1 LGISTARTGPG
12 KIRPRRHAVPQPVEV
27 VCQPRLTLLDR
38 HAVGPG
44 RSTVTLHF
52 QPRSPDQPLGD
63 VMRLAGQHW
72 LTHATPPFRLVPF
85 ISLDGPAPSL
95 PNPLRY
101 AGGSQLLQ
109 ASPPA
114 RPRRYSAP
122 RGFCR
127 SGFSR
132 TTPVTPAVV
141 SGRAFARSKREP
153 RSRSCC
159 LYAGPHLGSKRVS
172 PRLIPRLNGCLG
184 FEVTY
189 EPFDTSTAEGLT
201 PIAHLL
207 DPHLTRSFAAP
218 FPTTLSTTVAN

>member
-1 LGISTARTGPG
+1 MTRGRRGSLGL
-12 KIRPRRHAVPQPVEV
+12 RRRALP
-27 VCQPRLTLLDR
+27 
-38 HAVGPG
+38 
-44 RSTVTLHF
+44 
-52 QPRSPDQPLGD
+52 SP
-63 VMRLAGQHW
+63 
-72 LTHATPPFRLVPF
+72 PPSRF
-85 ISLDGPAPSL
+85 IPAHAPSL

-127 SGFSR
+127 SGFSH
-132 TTPVTPAVV
+132 TTPVTPAAV
-141 SGRAFARSKREP
+141 SRRAFARSKREP

-159 LYAGPHLGSKRVS
+159 LYAGPHLGSTRVS

-207 DPHLTRSFAAP
+207 DPYLTRSFAAP